1 MSEIG
6 AVVKIVDSHPCGWG
20 STPAQSCCVL
30 KELITALC
38 QRYLEVIVQG
48 PVSGIGEVVTARFP
62 LNVSV
67 IATNR
72 SCLLARTLLRFAGS
86 HKQPSFD
93 LLQGLLYLEAC

>member
-6 AVVKIVDSHPCGWG
+6 AVVKVVDSHPCGWG
-20 STPAQSCCVL
+20 SIPTQSCSVF
-30 KELITALC
+30 KGLITALC

-72 SCLLARTLLRFAGS
+72 SCLLA
-86 HKQPSFD
+86 
-93 LLQGLLYLEAC
+93 